1 MSNIRKTI
9 WEKRDSNLSK
19 ETIIENWPAAVTTT
33 IPTTRTQCAVGQQ
46 YKYTDLQYIRSSNRG
61 TAATTNYPATSNPN
75 NNYIISE
82 CPNNILN
89 LDVWTSTQPNQNS
102 NMIYQIDNANT
113 NSQTLNGIKFAPIDN
128 IPGFLESPVIYN
140 NLCVKDNT
148 TLLAAKTL
156 LTGSGILIPGQRLID
171 PQSTLYSIPTGCTPA
186 SASGSAS
193 GSAPPV
199 ACDSNVS
206 ILDTQF
212 QTCVSCRDPTV
223 KPVITN
229 DTRNVTN
236 TSTGGEF
243 PAQFTYKCINNPI
256 KTFDNTGAVIN
267 KTCDS
272 GETLDSN
279 GMCVITFSAKK

>member
-1 MSNIRKTI
+1 MT
-9 WEKRDSNLSK
+9 
-19 ETIIENWPAAVTTT
+19 
-33 IPTTRTQCAVGQQ
+33 
-46 YKYTDLQYIRSSNRG
+46 
-61 TAATTNYPATSNPN
+61 
-75 NNYIISE
+75 
-82 CPNNILN
+82 
-89 LDVWTSTQPNQNS
+89 
-102 NMIYQIDNANT
+102 
-113 NSQTLNGIKFAPIDN
+113 NGIRLVQIDN
-128 IPGFLESPVIYN
+128 IPGFLESPVVTSGWSL

-148 TLLAAKTL
+148 TLLATKA
-156 LTGSGILIPGQRLID
+156 LISKPANSNPYDIGFNGRYRNAFNNIVD

-223 KPVITN
+223 KPTQASVS
-229 DTRNVTN
+229 N
-236 TSTGGEF
+236 TAGNTAAGGEF
-243 PAQFTYKCINNPI
+243 PAQFRYTCTNNPI